1 MGKQGSFSQGLSRL
15 PRRAVQTPSS
25 LSTAATF
32 SPQAPTSS
40 TQSQQRGPWGV
51 EVAFKSLSQWRRT
64 RSMHGCKCTACCSA
78 RPATCT
84 QWGLPMRGPPQLPA
98 YGWVVPARKGT
109 GTGGQPGGRG
119 PRASRTDAF
128 TCGQQTGGWDGKGVV
143 KVQRVRR
150 LFTIPFPVFPN
161 PGLQVRRGRHGLWL
175 LGVLKGPEHS
185 ELPPSVRCRLR
196 FGP

>member
-1 MGKQGSFSQGLSRL
+1 
-15 PRRAVQTPSS
+15 
-25 LSTAATF
+25 
-32 SPQAPTSS
+32 
-40 TQSQQRGPWGV
+40 
-51 EVAFKSLSQWRRT
+51 
-64 RSMHGCKCTACCSA
+64 
-78 RPATCT
+78 
-84 QWGLPMRGPPQLPA
+84 MRGPPQLPE

-128 TCGQQTGGWDGKGVV
+128 IHGQQTGEWKGKGVV

-150 LFTIPFPVFPN
+150 LLSILFPVFPK

-175 LGVLKGPEHS
+175 LGAPKSPEHS

-196 FGP
+196 VGP